1 MFNVIIFFMLLDV
14 FLMTK
19 LVKMKNLARKII

>member
-1 MFNVIIFFMLLDV
+1 MFNVIIFFMVLDV
-14 FLMTK
+14 FLMAK